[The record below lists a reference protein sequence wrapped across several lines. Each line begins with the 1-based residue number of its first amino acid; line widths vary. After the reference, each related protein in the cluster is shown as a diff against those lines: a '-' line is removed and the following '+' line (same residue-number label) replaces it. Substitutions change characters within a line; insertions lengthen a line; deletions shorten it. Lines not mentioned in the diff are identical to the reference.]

1 MSTTATVQLNTGASM
16 PVLFLGTW
24 KSQPGKVEYAVE
36 YALKTAGYRG
46 IDTATDYENEKE
58 VGQGLAAS
66 GVPRE
71 DIFLTTKLDN
81 RDHGRIEQ
89 ALRDSLS
96 SLNTPYIDL
105 WLMHWPAPMLKE
117 GGPDKSIDW
126 LDTWKEM
133 ERIFKSNPD
142 KLKAIGISN
151 FSVPYL
157 ERLLEVAKI
166 VPAVNQIEL
175 HPACRQQ
182 EIRDFCLQ
190 KGIVISAYSP
200 LGSDDSPLL
209 NHPVVSQLAEK
220 HSVTP
225 ATVLISLQANIPNT
239 TVLPKSVNKERIDSN
254 SRFIRLTEEEIAS
267 LLSIG
272 ETLNFRACN
281 PEWAG
286 WGHLGFPDRIKAVQT
301 EAKV

>member
-1 MSTTATVQLNTGASM
+1 MLTRRLLRCFTNLRIYYTKPLQTFLASTMSTTATVQLNTGASM

-117 GGPDKSIDW
+117 G
-126 LDTWKEM
+126 
-133 ERIFKSNPD
+133 
-142 KLKAIGISN
+142 
-151 FSVPYL
+151 

-220 HSVTP
+220 HSVAP

>member
-1 MSTTATVQLNTGASM
+1 MLTRCLLRRFTNLRVYYTKPLQTFLASTMSTTATVQLNTGASM

-117 GGPDKSIDW
+117 GG
-126 LDTWKEM
+126 
-133 ERIFKSNPD
+133 
-142 KLKAIGISN
+142 KLTN
-151 FSVPYL
+151 
-157 ERLLEVAKI
+157 
-166 VPAVNQIEL
+166 
-175 HPACRQQ
+175 
-182 EIRDFCLQ
+182 
-190 KGIVISAYSP
+190 
-200 LGSDDSPLL
+200 
-209 NHPVVSQLAEK
+209 
-220 HSVTP
+220 
-225 ATVLISLQANIPNT
+225 
-239 TVLPKSVNKERIDSN
+239 
-254 SRFIRLTEEEIAS
+254 
-267 LLSIG
+267 
-272 ETLNFRACN
+272 
-281 PEWAG
+281 
-286 WGHLGFPDRIKAVQT
+286 
-301 EAKV
+301 